1 MAVTSGN
8 DDWMLLNACDNNSHV
23 NIAGNY
29 DNYIAHTTII
39 TRTTITFEI
48 RVNECDLQSNNGDG
62 RGKSKNYPRPHP
74 PPPPG
79 HPFKKFLELLF
90 YAEDVREIEGNVRW
104 KCLLRRSDWG
114 MRSAVLSPRNPRLY

>member
-62 RGKSKNYPRPHP
+62 RGKSKNYPRPP
-74 PPPPG
+74 SSSTRT
-79 HPFKKFLELLF
+79 PFLKISRVTFL
-90 YAEDVREIEGNVRW
+90 
-104 KCLLRRSDWG
+104 C
-114 MRSAVLSPRNPRLY
+114 